1 MFKGLSMSVAVGV
14 PVIVG
19 TVVIASPVLKKL
31 AEKSEAGAWLV
42 VDRSCRDGRYRI
54 VIGVVG

>member
-1 MFKGLSMSVAVGV
+1 MFKGLSTSVAVGV

-19 TVVIASPVLKKL
+19 TVVLASPVLKKL

-42 VDRSCRDGRYRI
+42 VG
-54 VIGVVG
+54 IGVAAMVGIVLL